1 MTLTYT
7 YMVPEGYEDG
17 EEIPNTAD
25 VVGTEVLPEGSEETP
40 REVTDEDDEFIY
52 VVTPQN
58 PENPEDDEIIIVR
71 RSGDYCNQDGQ

>member
-1 MTLTYT
+1 MR
-7 YMVPEGYEDG
+7 
-17 EEIPNTAD
+17 
-25 VVGTEVLPEGSEETP
+25 ETP

-71 RSGDYCNQDGQ
+71 NPEITVTKTANKEIYEPARLYITPLT